1 MVRGWASWEWLN
13 YTQQRNPTVPNVVN
27 KLFMPQQRD
36 SLAQQTKYWKIILDN
51 QDVECIYSE
60 VKLDKEKFHW
70 IIIYLGLLSPTINY
84 GT

>member
-1 MVRGWASWEWLN
+1 
-13 YTQQRNPTVPNVVN
+13 
-27 KLFMPQQRD
+27 MPQQRD